1 MKLNDIIIIE
11 HKKKSPIKT
20 ILKVVSAT
28 AVIAGGAVIAY
39 KYLQNKIE
47 SSILGKLDLDG
58 DGEAETIIL
67 DTTGDGEIDTIVI
80 NSETFG
86 EE

>member
-11 HKKKSPIKT
+11 RKKKSPIKT
-20 ILKVVSAT
+20 ILKIASAT

>member
-1 MKLNDIIIIE
+1 MKINDIIIIE
-11 HKKKSPIKT
+11 RNKKSPIKT
-20 ILKVVSAT
+20 LIKIISAT
-28 AVIAGGAVIAY
+28 AVIAGGAIVAY
-39 KYLQNKIE
+39 KYLQNKID

-67 DTTGDGEIDTIVI
+67 DTTGNGEIDTIVI
-80 NSETFG
+80 NPETFG

>member
-1 MKLNDIIIIE
+1 MKHNDIIIIE
-11 HKKKSPIKT
+11 RNKKSPLKT
-20 ILKVVSAT
+20 IFKIVSAT
-28 AVIAGGAVIAY
+28 AVIAGGAVVAY

-67 DTTGDGEIDTIVI
+67 DTTGNGEIDTIVI
-80 NSETFG
+80 NPETFG